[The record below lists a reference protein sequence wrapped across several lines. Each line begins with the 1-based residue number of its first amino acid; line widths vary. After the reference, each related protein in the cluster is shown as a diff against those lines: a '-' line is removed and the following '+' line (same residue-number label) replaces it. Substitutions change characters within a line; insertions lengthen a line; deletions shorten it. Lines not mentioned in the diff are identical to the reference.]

1 MARPLI
7 INDITDLVEGTGDPA
22 FAVDA
27 THTIVAW
34 NRAAEELLEYRAE
47 DVVGRDCAQV
57 ISGRN
62 SQGHIVCNT
71 LCPFRLAMVRGDR
84 LRQIELQVRRRSG
97 STVWVSMTSLV
108 LPVGDP
114 YVIHVLRDITEDRT
128 RASFVQQVLQAAS
141 TLTSGPPTAPTGN
154 GPVLLSPREAEI
166 LKLLAAGAS
175 TRLIA
180 ETLSISPATV
190 RNHIQQIMTALRTHS
205 RLEAVVKALQLR
217 LL

>member
-1 MARPLI
+1 MGRTLI
-7 INDITDLVEGTGDPA
+7 INDISELVEGTGDPA
-22 FAVDA
+22 FGVDA
-27 THTIVAW
+27 AHTIVAW
-34 NRAAEELLEYRAE
+34 NRAAEDLLQYRAE

-62 SQGHIVCNT
+62 SQGHIICNT

-84 LRQIELQVRRRSG
+84 LRQIDLQIRRRDG
-97 STVWVSMTSLV
+97 TAVWVSMTSLV
-108 LPVGDP
+108 LAAGDL
-114 YVIHVLRDITEDRT
+114 YVIHILRDITEDRT
-128 RASFVQQVLQAAS
+128 RAAFVQQVLQAAS
-141 TLTSGPPTAPTGN
+141 SLTSGPPAEPTGN
-154 GPVLLSPREAEI
+154 GPVLLSPRETEI

-190 RNHIQQIMTALRTHS
+190 RNHIQQVMTALRAHS

>member
-1 MARPLI
+1 MGRTLI

-22 FAVDA
+22 FGVDA
-27 THTIVAW
+27 AHTIVAW
-34 NRAAEELLEYRAE
+34 NRAAEDLLQYRAE
-47 DVVGRDCAQV
+47 DVAGRDCAQV
-57 ISGRN
+57 ISGRD
-62 SQGHIVCNT
+62 SQGHIICNT

-84 LRQIELQVRRRSG
+84 LRQIDLQIRRRDG
-97 STVWVSMTSLV
+97 TAVWVSMTSLV
-108 LPVGDP
+108 LAAGDL
-114 YVIHVLRDITEDRT
+114 YVIHILRDITEDRT
-128 RASFVQQVLQAAS
+128 RAAFVQQVLQAAS
-141 TLTSGPPTAPTGN
+141 SLTSGPPAEPTRN
-154 GPVLLSPREAEI
+154 GPVLLSPRETEI

-190 RNHIQQIMTALRTHS
+190 RNHIQQVMTALRAHS